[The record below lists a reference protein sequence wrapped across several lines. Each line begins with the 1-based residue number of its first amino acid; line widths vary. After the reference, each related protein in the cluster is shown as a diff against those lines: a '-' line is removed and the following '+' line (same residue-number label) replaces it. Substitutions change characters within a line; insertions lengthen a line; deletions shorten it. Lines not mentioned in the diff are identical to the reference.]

1 MDRLVHLPDRAQS
14 DGLLRTGLRAHQL
27 SPDATFT
34 DWVLVTMA
42 TDRGHRTLTPESFL
56 EVTDGSRRER
66 SISEREW
73 RRLLGEEFSIGYHTG

>member
-1 MDRLVHLPDRAQS
+1 
-14 DGLLRTGLRAHQL
+14 
-27 SPDATFT
+27 
-34 DWVLVTMA
+34 MA